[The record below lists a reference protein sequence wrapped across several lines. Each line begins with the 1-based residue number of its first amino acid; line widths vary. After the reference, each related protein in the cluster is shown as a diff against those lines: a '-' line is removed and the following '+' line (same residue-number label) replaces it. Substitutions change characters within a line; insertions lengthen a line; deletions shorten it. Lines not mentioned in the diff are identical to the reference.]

1 MIENFEHSI
10 IFIGLHSWRWAHRAA
25 AHSWAHTTA
34 AFATEVAKAVGQGDD
49 YVTAE
54 GVVQGLGV
62 VVRGVGDREVLAL
75 DIRNTLKLDFAIGE
89 FNMIRKLPL

>member
-34 AFATEVAKAVGQGDD
+34 AFATEVAEAVGQGDHD
-49 YVTAE
+49 VTAE

-62 VVRGVGDREVLAL
+62 IVRR
-75 DIRNTLKLDFAIGE
+75 I
-89 FNMIRKLPL
+89 